1 MRIDN
6 EIGGI
11 SRNVYVGLHFDLFAE
26 PPRVSSK
33 AAVTRE
39 TRETLLSLISL
50 FYSSQISESSSHM
63 SEPVFTAISQTQTD
77 SIQNP

>member
-1 MRIDN
+1 VRIDN

-39 TRETLLSLISL
+39 TLLSLISL
-50 FYSSQISESSSHM
+50 FYFSQISESSSHM
-63 SEPVFTAISQTQTD
+63 SKPVCTAISQTQTD